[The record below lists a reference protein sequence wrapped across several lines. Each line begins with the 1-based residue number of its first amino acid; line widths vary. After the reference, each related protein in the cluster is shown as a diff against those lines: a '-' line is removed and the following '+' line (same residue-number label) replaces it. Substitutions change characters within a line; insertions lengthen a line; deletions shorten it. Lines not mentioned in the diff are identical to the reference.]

1 MDNSPLEGE
10 SESRCDSGGGG
21 TGDDLDSERRSGAML
36 PLVCLM
42 GPTATGKTD
51 LAIELARSLPI
62 DIVSVDSTMVYRG
75 LDIGTG
81 KPDPATLKEVPH
93 GLVDVRDAWDTYSVY
108 DFLNDARALIA
119 KSQTKGRLPLL
130 VGGTMLYFH
139 ALKEG
144 LAELP
149 RSDARVRAE
158 IEARGR
164 TEGWKTLYQEL
175 KRQDPRAAAGMTP
188 ENAARIT
195 RALEVA
201 AVSGR
206 PISWWWEAGN
216 RGGWREDRNVQVCE
230 INLDHPNRQLHWNLM
245 EMRLDT
251 MFRSGF
257 VEEVETLRHSEMG
270 LTLASVSM
278 RAVGYRQIWQ
288 GLEAG
293 WRRSEMQQ
301 AAFTATR
308 RLAKRQRTWLRR
320 FPDASRMACDNP
332 QTASQIRGLIEDAL
346 EGVKAA

>member
-1 MDNSPLEGE
+1 
-10 SESRCDSGGGG
+10 
-21 TGDDLDSERRSGAML
+21 
-36 PLVCLM
+36 M

-51 LAIELARSLPI
+51 LAIELARSLPV
-62 DIVSVDSTMVYRG
+62 DIISVDSAMVYRR

-81 KPDPATLKEVPH
+81 KPDQATLHETPH
-93 GLVDVRDAWDTYSVY
+93 GLVDIRDPSDTYSVY
-108 DFLNDARALIA
+108 EFLTDAQALI
-119 KSQTKGRLPLL
+119 KESQTKGRLPLL
-130 VGGTMLYFH
+130 VGGTMLYFR

-149 RSDARVRAE
+149 QSDARVRAE

-164 TEGWKTLYQEL
+164 SEGWKTLHQEL
-175 KRQDPRAAAGMTP
+175 KRQDPRAAAGMAP

-201 AVSGR
+201 AISGR

-216 RGGWREDRNVQVCE
+216 RGGWRDNSHMQARE
-230 INLDHPNRQLHWNLM
+230 INLDHTNRQVHWRLM
-245 EMRLDT
+245 EKRLDT
-251 MFRSGF
+251 MFARGF
-257 VEEVETLRHSEMG
+257 VEEVEALKHSQLG
-270 LTLASVSM
+270 LSLASVSM

-293 WRRSEMQQ
+293 WSRSEMRE

-320 FPDASRMACDNP
+320 FPEASRMACDNP
-332 QTASQIRGLIEDAL
+332 RVVSEIRALVERGLES
-346 EGVKAA
+346 VKTA

>member
-1 MDNSPLEGE
+1 
-10 SESRCDSGGGG
+10 
-21 TGDDLDSERRSGAML
+21 
-36 PLVCLM
+36 M
-42 GPTATGKTD
+42 GPTATGKTE
-51 LAIELARSLPI
+51 LAIELAKSLPI
-62 DIVSVDSTMVYRG
+62 DIISVDSTMVYRG

-81 KPDPATLKEVPH
+81 KPDQATLREVPH
-93 GLVDVRDAWDTYSVY
+93 GLVDVRDPHDIYSVY
-108 DFLNDARALIA
+108 EFLADAQALI
-119 KSQTKGRLPLL
+119 KDSQIKARIPVL

-149 RSDARVRAE
+149 KSDARVRAE
-158 IEARGR
+158 IEARGH
-164 TEGWKTLYQEL
+164 TQGWKTLHQEL
-175 KRQDPRAAAGMTP
+175 KRQDPRAAARMAP

-201 AVSGR
+201 AISGR

-216 RGGWREDRNVQVCE
+216 RGGWRNNINIRVRQ
-230 INLDHPNRQLHWNLM
+230 INLDHSNRQKHWELM
-245 EMRLDT
+245 ERRLDG
-251 MFRSGF
+251 MFLNGF
-257 VEEVETLRHSEMG
+257 VEEVEALKHREIR

-293 WRRSEMQQ
+293 LSRTEIKQ

-320 FPDASRMACDNP
+320 FPDAGRMACDDP
-332 QTASQIRGLIEDAL
+332 KVTAQIRGLIERAL
-346 EGVKAA
+346 EEVHAA

>member
-1 MDNSPLEGE
+1 
-10 SESRCDSGGGG
+10 
-21 TGDDLDSERRSGAML
+21 
-36 PLVCLM
+36 M

-62 DIVSVDSTMVYRG
+62 DIISVDSTMVYRG

-81 KPDPATLKEVPH
+81 KPGHVILKEVPH
-93 GLVDVRDAWDTYSVY
+93 GLVDIRDPCEAYSVFE
-108 DFLNDARALIA
+108 FLTDARALIRE
-119 KSQTKGRLPLL
+119 SQTKGRLPVL

-149 RSDARVRAE
+149 ASDARVRAE
-158 IEARGR
+158 IEARGL

-175 KRQDPRAAAGMTP
+175 KCQDPRAAAGIAP

-201 AVSGR
+201 AVSGK
-206 PISWWWEAGN
+206 PISWWWQAGN
-216 RGGWREDRNVQVCE
+216 RGGWRDNCEHQATE
-230 INLDHPNRQLHWNLM
+230 INLDHPSRESHWNLM
-245 EMRLDT
+245 EKRLDA
-251 MFRSGF
+251 MFENGF
-257 VEEVETLRHSEMG
+257 VEEVEGLKGSEMG
-270 LTLASVSM
+270 LSPASVSM

-293 WRRSEMQQ
+293 WSRSEMR
-301 AAFTATR
+301 ASAFTATR

-320 FPDASRMACDNP
+320 FPDANRVASDDP
-332 QTASQIRGLIEDAL
+332 KGVSQIRRLIEDTL
-346 EGVKAA
+346 EEVMTT

>member
-1 MDNSPLEGE
+1 MPTQQHAPLT
-10 SESRCDSGGGG
+10 R
-21 TGDDLDSERRSGAML
+21 LI
-36 PLVCLM
+36 CLM

-51 LAIELARSLPI
+51 LAIELAKSLPI
-62 DIVSVDSTMVYRG
+62 DIISVDSTMVYRG

-81 KPDPATLKEVPH
+81 KPDQATLSEVPH

-108 DFLNDARALIA
+108 EFLNDAQALI
-119 KSQTKGRLPLL
+119 KESQSKGRLPLL
-130 VGGTMLYFH
+130 AGGTMLYFH

-149 RSDARVRAE
+149 KSDARVRAE
-158 IEARGR
+158 IEALGR
-164 TEGWKTLYQEL
+164 TQGWKTLHQEL
-175 KRQDPRAAAGMTP
+175 KRQDPRAAAGMSP

-201 AVSGR
+201 AVSGK

-216 RGGWREDRNVQVCE
+216 RGGWRDNIKGQVLQ
-230 INLDHPNRQLHWNLM
+230 INLDHPNRQKHWELM
-245 EMRLDT
+245 EKRLDV
-251 MFRSGF
+251 MFKKGF
-257 VEEVETLRHSEMG
+257 VEEVEGLQRSEKS
-270 LTLASVSM
+270 LSLASVSM

-293 WRRSEMQQ
+293 RSRSEMQE

-320 FPDASRMACDNP
+320 FPDADRVACDSP
-332 QTASQIRGLIEDAL
+332 KVASQIRGLIERAL
-346 EGVKAA
+346 QEVKAA

>member
-1 MDNSPLEGE
+1 
-10 SESRCDSGGGG
+10 
-21 TGDDLDSERRSGAML
+21 ML
-36 PLVCLM
+36 AEQPAPCTNLVCLM

-62 DIVSVDSTMVYRG
+62 DIISVDSTMVYRG
-75 LDIGTG
+75 LDLGTG
-81 KPDPATLKEVPH
+81 KPDRETLKEVPH
-93 GLVDVRDAWDTYSVY
+93 GLVDVRDAWNTYSVY
-108 DFLNDARALIA
+108 DFLNDARALIT
-119 KSQTKGRLPLL
+119 KSQAKGRLPLL
-130 VGGTMLYFH
+130 VGGTMLYFR

-149 RSDARVRAE
+149 RSDARIRAE

-164 TEGWKTLYQEL
+164 SEGWKTLHQEL
-175 KRQDPRAAAGMTP
+175 KRQDPRAAAGMSP

-201 AVSGR
+201 AVSGK

-216 RGGWREDRNVQVCE
+216 RGGWRDNIKGQVRQ
-230 INLDHPNRQLHWNLM
+230 INLDHPDRQKHWELM
-245 EMRLDT
+245 EKRLDI
-251 MFRSGF
+251 MFKKGF
-257 VEEVETLRHSEMG
+257 VEEVEALKHSDKG
-270 LTLASVSM
+270 LTLGSVSM

-293 WRRSEMQQ
+293 LSRSEMQQ

-332 QTASQIRGLIEDAL
+332 QTTSQIRGLIEDAL